1 MPPRRFPRGSPFPCR
16 MGTDPG
22 CIDCTANVLSAA
34 RLMRD
39 TGVPYVVV
47 TERVEDRLA
56 PLGVISADDV
66 VTRVLAL
73 ELDARVLTV
82 GDVLATKAAP
92 AA

>member
-39 TGVPYVVV
+39 AGVPYVV
-47 TERVEDRLA
+47 A
-56 PLGVISADDV
+56 GDDV